1 MVDLQFLE
9 IKDLK
14 VHYQTLR
21 GYVKAV
27 DGVDL
32 KQSRAETLGLVGESA
47 CGKTTTAFSL
57 LRLLPPQGRI
67 VAGEIFLEGD
77 DILKKTSSEMREIRW
92 KRISMIFQNAMN
104 ALNPVLRIRDQIIE
118 PILTHEKVGKVE
130 AVKRAEEL
138 MEMVRMDR
146 SNLDSYPHELSG
158 GMRQRS
164 IIAMALANRPQL
176 IIADEPT
183 SALDVVVQAQILQLL
198 KDLQAKMSLSMILIT
213 HDLSIVAETCNNIAV
228 MYAGK
233 IVESADAYTIL
244 RRAEHPYTKAMV
256 EAFPSLDRPREE
268 RLTSIKGT
276 PPELINPPS
285 GCRFHP
291 RCPYAKEICKI
302 KEPEVIGVG
311 ADHTVACHLYP

>member
-1 MVDLQFLE
+1 VVDLQFLE

>member
-1 MVDLQFLE
+1 LQFLE

>member
-1 MVDLQFLE
+1 MQLLE

-130 AVKRAEEL
+130 AVKRVEEL

-164 IIAMALANRPQL
+164 VIAMALANRPQL

>member
-1 MVDLQFLE
+1 LQLLE

-130 AVKRAEEL
+130 AVKRVEEL

-164 IIAMALANRPQL
+164 VIAMALANRPQL

>member
-1 MVDLQFLE
+1 MQFLE